1 MCLISEP
8 AAAQAASPELQHL
21 EGCVERV
28 TFQSEDTGYTVLQLD
43 SGDYDEP
50 VTVVGEM
57 PAIFVGENLRFQG
70 LWSQHQRYGKQFK
83 AQRFEKIRPTT
94 IIGLQRYLASGMI
107 KGVGPITARRLIR
120 AFGKDVIHVIE
131 KEPER
136 LLEIPLI
143 GKSKRDEIVASWQ
156 EHKDIQNVMIFLQEH
171 DVSTGYAVK
180 IYKRYG
186 PAALDIVQANPYQLA
201 EDVWGIGFK
210 IADQLARKLGI
221 EKDYPARLQAGLLF
235 ALQRAVDDGHVY
247 MPQHELVQRAAEL
260 LEVPVEGLSEHLS
273 TMYQED
279 RLVLAG
285 EAEQPLVFLRSLW
298 VAEAGIAER
307 IGVLQQ
313 AGLEGLGQEDPEALA
328 ADLQTWIADYE
339 AEHEIDFSEE
349 QREAVVQAAQ
359 HKVFILTGGPGTGKT
374 TVSRAIL
381 DWFDHQ
387 GMELALASPTG
398 RAAKRLSEVSGRPAT
413 TLHRLLEFD
422 PRMGAFQRNEFT
434 PLEVDGVLID
444 EISMVD
450 TALFY
455 HCLDALPAQARLVL
469 VGDSD
474 QLPSVGPGSV
484 LQDLRQ
490 SGVVGAVELKTI
502 YRQAQSSRIVQNAH
516 LVNRGEMPVLL
527 PVAGRYRN
535 EDAFFIA
542 TKYPQDALDQV
553 TELLTTRLPKIGHAT
568 EDIQVLCPMNRGAI
582 GTQALNKQ
590 LQEAINPAAK
600 GKAQLVRGERILRE
614 GDRVIQMR
622 NNYDQDVFN
631 GDMGVIE
638 KIDVQEHQVTVQY
651 PERKVVYESGD
662 LDEIRLAYALTIH
675 KSQGS
680 EFPVVVMVLTRQHH
694 MMLQR
699 KLLYTGMTR
708 ARQLFILVG
717 QPEAIQQAVGNH
729 FLKPRYTLLTQRLE
743 KLLEE

>member
-1 MCLISEP
+1 MGNGVAE
-8 AAAQAASPELQHL
+8 SPESLESLEYL

-28 TFQSEDTGYTVLQLD
+28 SFQSEETGYTVLQLD
-43 SGDYDEP
+43 SGEHDDP

-57 PAIFVGENLRFQG
+57 PAVYVGESLRFHG
-70 LWSQHQRYGKQFK
+70 AWSQHQRYGKQFK
-83 AQRFEKIRPTT
+83 AQRFEKVRPTT

-107 KGVGPITARRLIR
+107 KGVGPITARRLIK

-143 GKSKRDEIVASWQ
+143 GKSKRDEIVASWA
-156 EHKDIQNVMIFLQEH
+156 EHKEIQNLMIFLQEH

-186 PAALDIVQANPYQLA
+186 QAALDIVQENPYQLA

-221 EKDYPARLQAGLLF
+221 EKEYPARLQAGLLY

-247 MPQHELVQRAAEL
+247 LPQSELVQRAVTL
-260 LEVPVEGLSEHLS
+260 LEVPGDNLPELLQ
-273 TMYQED
+273 TMYQQE

-285 EAEQPLVFLRSLW
+285 EAENPHVFLRALW

-307 IGVLQQ
+307 LHVLQQ
-313 AGLEGLGQEDPEALA
+313 ETFDSSTEELA
-328 ADLQTWIADYE
+328 AELKLWIAEYE
-339 AEHEIDFSEE
+339 AEQDIDFSEE
-349 QREAVVQAAQ
+349 QREAILQAAGN
-359 HKVFILTGGPGTGKT
+359 KVFILTGGPGTGKT

-381 DWFDHQ
+381 DWFESQ
-387 GMELALASPTG
+387 SLTLALASPTG

-422 PRMGAFQRNEFT
+422 PRQGAFQRNEYA

-450 TALFY
+450 TPLFF
-455 HCLDALPAQARLVL
+455 HCLNAMPDTARLIL

-484 LQDLRQ
+484 LHDLRA
-490 SGVVGAVELKTI
+490 SDCVAAVELKTI

-516 LVNRGEMPVLL
+516 LVNKGQMPALL
-527 PVAGRYRN
+527 PVAGRHREEN
-535 EDAFFIA
+535 AFFIPSD
-542 TKYPQDALDQV
+542 YPQRAVDEVVQ
-553 TELLTTRLPKIGHAT
+553 LLTQRLPKAGHQPD
-568 EDIQVLCPMNRGAI
+568 DIQVLCPMNRGLI
-582 GTQALNKQ
+582 GTLSLNKA
-590 LQEAINPAAK
+590 LQEALNPPAK
-600 GKAQLVRGERILRE
+600 NKTQLVRGERILRV
-614 GDRVIQMR
+614 GDRVIQTR

-631 GDMGVIE
+631 GDMGRIVR
-638 KIDVQEHQVTVQY
+638 IDKDEHQVTVCY
-651 PERKVVYESGD
+651 PEKEVQYESGD

-680 EFPVVVMVLTRQHH
+680 EFPVVIMALTRQHH

-708 ARQLFILVG
+708 ARKLFILVG
-717 QPEAIQQAVGNH
+717 QGSAVQQAVENH
-729 FLKPRYTLLTQRLE
+729 FLKPRYTLLRERLQRYGE
-743 KLLEE
+743 

>member
-1 MCLISEP
+1 MCLPSDAP
-8 AAAQAASPELQHL
+8 LFAPPHSLSL
-21 EGCVERV
+21 EGCVERI
-28 TFQSEDTGYTVLQLD
+28 TFQSPETGYTVLQLD

-50 VTVVGEM
+50 VTVVGEL
-57 PAIFVGENLRFQG
+57 PAVFVGENLRFQG
-70 LWSQHQRYGKQFK
+70 VWSQHQRYGKQFK
-83 AQRFEKIRPTT
+83 VQRFEKIRPTT
-94 IIGLQRYLASGMI
+94 ILGLQRYLASGMI
-107 KGVGPITARRLIR
+107 KGVGPITARRLIQ

-156 EHKDIQNVMIFLQEH
+156 EHKEIQNVMIFLQEH

-186 PAALDIVQANPYQLA
+186 PAALEIVQENPYQLA

-210 IADQLARKLGI
+210 IADQLAQKLGI
-221 EKDYPARLQAGLLF
+221 EKTYPARLQAGLLF

-247 MPQHELVQRAAEL
+247 VPQHELVQRAAEL
-260 LEVPVEGLSEHLS
+260 LEVPAEGLPEQLH
-273 TMYQED
+273 TMYQQD

-285 EAEQPLVFLRSLW
+285 EPDNPLVFLRALW

-307 IGVLQQ
+307 IGLLQQ
-313 AGLEGLGQEDPEALA
+313 ETLDLADPEALQA
-328 ADLQTWIADYE
+328 ELQEWIATYE
-339 AEHEIDFSEE
+339 QEQAIDFSEE
-349 QREAVVQAAQ
+349 QREAIVQAAQ

-374 TVSRAIL
+374 TVSRTIL
-381 DWFDHQ
+381 DWFEHQ
-387 GMELALASPTG
+387 GLSLALASPTG
-398 RAAKRLSEVSGRPAT
+398 RAAKRLAEVSGRPAT

-422 PRMGAFQRNEFT
+422 PRMGAFQRNEYM
-434 PLEVDGVLID
+434 PLEVDVVLID

-455 HCLDALPAQARLVL
+455 HCLDALPAQARLIL

-474 QLPSVGPGSV
+474 QLPSVGPGNV
-484 LQDLRQ
+484 LHDLRK

-527 PVAGRYRN
+527 PVAGRHRR

-542 TKYPQDALDQV
+542 TAYPQAALEQV
-553 TELLTTRLPKIGHAT
+553 TALLTERLPKIGFTA

-582 GTQALNKQ
+582 GTLALNKQ
-590 LQEAINPAAK
+590 LQEAMNPASPD
-600 GKAQLVRGERILRE
+600 KAQLVRGERILRV

-638 KIDVQEHQVTVQY
+638 AIDVQEHQVTVQY

-694 MMLQR
+694 LMLQR

-717 QPEAIQQAVGNH
+717 QPEAIQQAVENH
-729 FLKPRYTLLTQRLE
+729 FLKPRYTLLCQRLQ
-743 KLLEE
+743 KL

>member
-1 MCLISEP
+1 MCLLPQLESLE
-8 AAAQAASPELQHL
+8 HL
-21 EGCVERV
+21 EGCVERI
-28 TFQSEDTGYTVLQLD
+28 TFQSEETGYTILQLD

-57 PAIFVGENLRFQG
+57 PAIFVGENMRFQG
-70 LWSQHQRYGKQFK
+70 LWTQHQKYGKQFK
-83 AQRFEKIRPTT
+83 AQRFEKVRPTT

-120 AFGKDVIHVIE
+120 AFGQDVIHVIE

-156 EHKDIQNVMIFLQEH
+156 EHKGIQNVMIFLQEH

-186 PAALDIVQANPYQLA
+186 AAAVDIVEKNPYQLA

-221 EKDYPARLQAGLLF
+221 EKEYPARLQAGLLF

-247 MPQHELVQRAAEL
+247 MPQQELVQRAAEL
-260 LEVPVEGLSEHLS
+260 LEVPATGLPEQLS
-273 TMYQED
+273 IMYQQD

-285 EAEQPLVFLRSLW
+285 APENPFVFLRSLW

-307 IGVLQQ
+307 LAQLQQ
-313 AGLEGLGQEDPEALA
+313 ATLEQADPEALHTE
-328 ADLQTWIADYE
+328 LQTWIAVYE
-339 AEHEIDFSEE
+339 VEQRIDFSEE
-349 QREAVVQAAQ
+349 QREAIVQAAQ

-381 DWFDHQ
+381 DWFQHQ
-387 GMELALASPTG
+387 DLTLALASPTG

-422 PRMGAFQRNEFT
+422 PRRGAFQRNEYT
-434 PLEVDGVLID
+434 PLEVDLVLID

-455 HCLDALPAQARLVL
+455 HCLDALPAQARLIL

-484 LQDLRQ
+484 LQDLRN

-527 PVAGRYRN
+527 PVSGRHRQ
-535 EDAFFIA
+535 EDAFFISTA
-542 TKYPQDALDQV
+542 YPQETLEQV
-553 TELLTTRLPKIGHAT
+553 TQLLTTRLPAIGHAP

-582 GTQALNKQ
+582 GTQSLNKQ
-590 LQEAINPAAK
+590 LQAALNPESSD
-600 GKAQLVRGERILRE
+600 KAQLVRGERLLRV

-631 GDMGVIE
+631 GDMGSIA

-651 PERKVVYESGD
+651 PERQVVYESGD

-717 QPEAIQQAVGNH
+717 QPEAVQQAVENH
-729 FLKPRYTLLTQRLE
+729 FLRPRYTLLAQRLK
-743 KLLEE
+743 KLI

>member
-1 MCLISEP
+1 MCLLSEL
-8 AAAQAASPELQHL
+8 EHL
-21 EGCVERV
+21 EGCVERI
-28 TFQSEDTGYTVLQLD
+28 TFQSEDTGYTILQLD

-57 PAIFVGENLRFQG
+57 PAIFVGENMRFQG
-70 LWSQHQRYGKQFK
+70 LWTQHQKYGKQFK
-83 AQRFEKIRPTT
+83 AQRFEKVRPTT

-120 AFGKDVIHVIE
+120 AFGQDVIHVIE

-156 EHKDIQNVMIFLQEH
+156 EHKGIQNVMIFLQEH

-186 PAALDIVQANPYQLA
+186 AAAVDIVQENPYQLA

-221 EKDYPARLQAGLLF
+221 EKEYPARLQAGLLF

-247 MPQHELVQRAAEL
+247 VPQQELVQRAAEL
-260 LEVPVEGLSEHLS
+260 LEVPAAGLPEQLS
-273 TMYQED
+273 AMYQQD

-285 EAEQPLVFLRSLW
+285 EPENPLVFLRSLW
-298 VAEAGIAER
+298 MAEAGIAER
-307 IGVLQQ
+307 LGLLQQ
-313 AGLEGLGQEDPEALA
+313 ATLDQADPEALQSE
-328 ADLQTWIADYE
+328 LETWIADYE
-339 AEHEIDFSEE
+339 TEQGIDFSEE
-349 QREAVVQAAQ
+349 QREAIVQAAQ

-381 DWFDHQ
+381 DWFQHQ
-387 GMELALASPTG
+387 GLTLALASPTG
-398 RAAKRLSEVSGRPAT
+398 RAAKRLAEVSGRPAT

-422 PRMGAFQRNEFT
+422 PRMGAFQRNEYT
-434 PLEVDGVLID
+434 PLEVDLVLID

-455 HCLDALPAQARLVL
+455 HCLDALPAQARLIL

-484 LQDLRQ
+484 LQDLRK
-490 SGVVGAVELKTI
+490 SGVVGAVALKTI

-516 LVNRGEMPVLL
+516 LVNQGEMPVLL
-527 PVAGRYRN
+527 PVSGRHRE
-535 EDAFFIA
+535 EDAFFISTA
-542 TKYPQDALDQV
+542 YPQDTLAQV
-553 TELLTTRLPKIGHAT
+553 TQLLTTRLPAIGYAT
-568 EDIQVLCPMNRGAI
+568 EDIQVLCPMNRGVI
-582 GTQALNKQ
+582 GTQSLNKQ
-590 LQEAINPAAK
+590 LQEALNPEAQ
-600 GKAQLVRGERILRE
+600 GKAQLVRGERLLRV

-631 GDMGVIE
+631 GDMGIIE
-638 KIDVQEHQVTVQY
+638 KIDVQEHQVTVKY
-651 PERKVVYESGD
+651 PERQVVYESGD

-717 QPEAIQQAVGNH
+717 QPEAIQQAVENH
-729 FLKPRYTLLTQRLE
+729 FLRPRYTLLAQRLK
-743 KLLEE
+743 KLT

>member
-1 MCLISEP
+1 MCLPPQLE
-8 AAAQAASPELQHL
+8 HL
-21 EGCVERV
+21 EGCVERI
-28 TFQSEDTGYTVLQLD
+28 TFQSEDTGYTILQLD
-43 SGDYDEP
+43 SGDYDDP

-57 PAIFVGENLRFQG
+57 PAIFVGENMRFQG
-70 LWSQHQRYGKQFK
+70 LWTQHQKYGKQFK
-83 AQRFEKIRPTT
+83 AQRFEKVRPTT

-120 AFGKDVIHVIE
+120 AFGQDVIHVIE

-156 EHKDIQNVMIFLQEH
+156 EHKGIQNVMIFLQEH

-186 PAALDIVQANPYQLA
+186 AAAVDIVQENPYQLA

-221 EKDYPARLQAGLLF
+221 EKEYPARLQAGLLY

-247 MPQHELVQRAAEL
+247 MPQQELVQRAAEL
-260 LEVPVEGLSEHLS
+260 LEVPAAGLPEQLS
-273 TMYQED
+273 TMYQQD

-285 EAEQPLVFLRSLW
+285 EPDNPFVFLRSLW

-307 IGVLQQ
+307 LGLLQQ
-313 AGLEGLGQEDPEALA
+313 ATLDLADPEALNA
-328 ADLQTWIADYE
+328 ELQTWIADYE
-339 AEHEIDFSEE
+339 SEQAIDFSEE
-349 QREAVVQAAQ
+349 QREAIIQAAQ

-381 DWFDHQ
+381 DWFQHQ
-387 GMELALASPTG
+387 SLTLALASPTG
-398 RAAKRLSEVSGRPAT
+398 RAAKRLAEVSGRPAT

-422 PRMGAFQRNEFT
+422 PRMGAFQRNEYT
-434 PLEVDGVLID
+434 PLEVDLVLID

-455 HCLDALPAQARLVL
+455 HCLDALPAQARLIL

-484 LQDLRQ
+484 LQDLRK

-527 PVAGRYRN
+527 PVSGRYRQ

-542 TKYPQDALDQV
+542 TAYPQATLDEITQ
-553 TELLTTRLPKIGHAT
+553 LLTTRLPAIGYAT
-568 EDIQVLCPMNRGAI
+568 EDIQVLCPMNRGVI
-582 GTQALNKQ
+582 GTQSLNKQ
-590 LQEAINPAAK
+590 LQAALNPEAK
-600 GKAQLVRGERILRE
+600 GKAQLIRGERLLRV

-631 GDMGVIE
+631 GDMGIIDS
-638 KIDVQEHQVTVQY
+638 IDVQEHQVTVQY
-651 PERKVVYESGD
+651 PERQVVYESGD
-662 LDEIRLAYALTIH
+662 LEEIRLAYALTIH

-717 QPEAIQQAVGNH
+717 QPEAIQQAVENH
-729 FLKPRYTLLTQRLE
+729 FLRPRYTLLAQRLK
-743 KLLEE
+743 KLI

>member
-1 MCLISEP
+1 MCLLSEL
-8 AAAQAASPELQHL
+8 EHL
-21 EGCVERV
+21 EGCVERI
-28 TFQSEDTGYTVLQLD
+28 TFQSEDTGYTILQLD
-43 SGDYDEP
+43 SGDYDDP

-57 PAIFVGENLRFQG
+57 PAIFVGENMRFQG
-70 LWSQHQRYGKQFK
+70 LWTQHQKYGKQFK
-83 AQRFEKIRPTT
+83 AQRFEKVRPTT

-120 AFGKDVIHVIE
+120 AFGQEVIHVIE
-131 KEPER
+131 KEPDR

-156 EHKDIQNVMIFLQEH
+156 EHKGIQNVMIFLQEH

-186 PAALDIVQANPYQLA
+186 AAAVDIVQENPYQLA

-221 EKDYPARLQAGLLF
+221 EKEYPARLQAGLLF

-247 MPQHELVQRAAEL
+247 MPQQELVQRAAEL
-260 LEVPVEGLSEHLS
+260 LEVPAIGLSEQLS
-273 TMYQED
+273 AMYQQD

-285 EAEQPLVFLRSLW
+285 EPDNPFVFLRSLW
-298 VAEAGIAER
+298 MAEAGIADR
-307 IGVLQQ
+307 LGQLQQ
-313 AGLEGLGQEDPEALA
+313 ATLDLADPEALTA
-328 ADLQTWIADYE
+328 ELQTWIADYE
-339 AEHEIDFSEE
+339 VEQGIDFSEE
-349 QREAVVQAAQ
+349 QREAIIQAAQ

-381 DWFDHQ
+381 DWFQHQ
-387 GMELALASPTG
+387 SLTLALASPTG

-422 PRMGAFQRNEFT
+422 PRMGAFQRNEYT
-434 PLEVDGVLID
+434 PLEVDLVLID

-455 HCLDALPAQARLVL
+455 HCLDALPAQTRLIL

-484 LQDLRQ
+484 LQDLRK

-527 PVAGRYRN
+527 PVSGRHRE

-542 TKYPQDALDQV
+542 TAYPQTTLEQI
-553 TELLTTRLPKIGHAT
+553 TQLLTTRLPAIGYAT

-582 GTQALNKQ
+582 GTQSLNKQ
-590 LQEAINPAAK
+590 LQEALNPEAK
-600 GKAQLVRGERILRE
+600 GKAQLVRGERLLRV

-631 GDMGVIE
+631 GDMGIIE
-638 KIDVQEHQVTVQY
+638 NIDVQEHQVTVQY

-717 QPEAIQQAVGNH
+717 QPEAIQQAVENH
-729 FLKPRYTLLTQRLE
+729 FLRPRYTLLAQRLK
-743 KLLEE
+743 KLI